1 MEAPDQG
8 SLRRGETTEASEQ
21 TSVAALNRH
30 ILMPKLVG
38 DQFPLKCFSNSVDL
52 SFFFFSF

>member
-1 MEAPDQG
+1 M
-8 SLRRGETTEASEQ
+8 
-21 TSVAALNRH
+21 AALNRH

-52 SFFFFSF
+52 SFFFFFIMNLVLSNEEVTVDLGKSLFFFV